1 MDEIEQLSLEHSRK
15 RFEMMDGERSA
26 DFGLLLADAMIY
38 AIGFISVIIA
48 LADIAPSINPTE
60 WLWAEGDLVLLGSGA
75 ALWLCSQSLNDFKR
89 LLPLWLRM
97 VLKLGIGPKAFSDQS
112 ESAQRR
118 RASTLI
124 VASLLSAVIGWRIAN
139 LDGDII
145 TRVGIEFH
153 LVIYA
158 VAVGLLLLSMHWFR
172 LIGSD
177 STIQQFDR

>member
-1 MDEIEQLSLEHSRK
+1 MDEIEELSLEHSRA
-15 RFEMMDGERSA
+15 RFEVREGERSA
-26 DFGLLLADAMIY
+26 DLGLLLADAMIY
-38 AIGFISVIIA
+38 AIGFISVVIA

-118 RASTLI
+118 RAYTLVI
-124 VASLLSAVIGWRIAN
+124 ASLLSAVIGWKISIM
-139 LDGDII
+139 GQSIV
-145 TRVGIEFH
+145 TRVGVDFH
-153 LVIYA
+153 LVIYV
-158 VAVGLLLLSMHWFR
+158 VAAGLLVLGIHWFR
-172 LIGSD
+172 LIESGS
-177 STIQQFDR
+177 SIEQFDR

>member
-1 MDEIEQLSLEHSRK
+1 SRTSEIICEILSSWPPNGSNPVNQTSTLIDNPQNPFERWGPRGIHYVTDGFPVHVDEIEELSLEHSRK

-38 AIGFISVIIA
+38 AIGFISVVIA

-112 ESAQRR
+112 ESAQ
-118 RASTLI
+118 
-124 VASLLSAVIGWRIAN
+124 
-139 LDGDII
+139 
-145 TRVGIEFH
+145 
-153 LVIYA
+153 
-158 VAVGLLLLSMHWFR
+158 
-172 LIGSD
+172 
-177 STIQQFDR
+177 